1 MSWHR
6 RFLVRGV
13 FWRQLLRWAV
23 LNLPIWLEPLAIAW
37 WSAVFLLVGP
47 VRRGVMQN
55 LTAIHPG
62 SSSFTNFFRAY
73 RIFFNFAW
81 TITDNVRFKEQ
92 RMIPDWEFVGMEHF
106 ESLKQREGGAII
118 MTAHM
123 GSYDL
128 GAQLFAETSGRQI
141 VMVRAPEADAET
153 QAFEAG
159 QQDRAGGVKIDF
171 NTKASDLAL
180 ELLQSIQSGEI
191 VAIQGDRVTVG
202 ISALPSTL
210 FGKRFDIPAGPFALA
225 MAARVPI
232 YPLFI
237 IRLGRRRYRLLTCEP
252 FEVIRNGRNR
262 DEDFA
267 RAAAHWAAV
276 LERVIAGAWWQW
288 YTFDPYSPELA
299 S

>member
-6 RFLVRGV
+6 RFRVRGV
-13 FWRQLLRWAV
+13 FWRQFLRWAV
-23 LNLPIWLEPLAIAW
+23 LNLPIWFEPLAIAW
-37 WSAVFLLVGP
+37 WSAVFLLIGS
-47 VRRGVMQN
+47 VRRGVMTN

-62 SSSFTNFFRAY
+62 STRGANFFRTY
-73 RIFFNFAW
+73 RVFFNFAW

-106 ESLKQREGGAII
+106 QSLKNREGGAII

-128 GAQLFAETSGRQI
+128 GAQLFAETSGRKI
-141 VMVRAPEADAET
+141 VMVRAPETDPET
-153 QAFEAG
+153 HAFEEG
-159 QQDRAGGVKIDF
+159 QHDRAGGVKIDF

-180 ELLQSIQSGEI
+180 ELLQSIQGGEI
-191 VAIQGDRVTVG
+191 VAIQGDRVTPG
-202 ISALPSTL
+202 IAALPATL
-210 FGKRFDIPAGPFALA
+210 FGKRLEIPAGPFALA

-237 IRLGRRRYRLLTCEP
+237 IRLGRRRYRLLTGEP
-252 FEVIRNGRNR
+252 FEVVRHSRNR
-262 DEDFA
+262 DADFA
-267 RAAAHWAAV
+267 RAAARWTSE

-288 YTFDPYSPELA
+288 YTFDPYSSELA
-299 S
+299 A